1 MRNATSMEPLTGSS
15 ADLQA
20 ARQGCIELG
29 RQAEGIAEWV
39 VPLLRQASQEL
50 GRLESQRDELRKTG
64 TREAQQSVLPRLLER
79 IDEQGQQV
87 KRLERASRGL
97 RELISALGALGE
109 QLQSGLARHEE
120 ERRELEAIA
129 REEKRMWLHELNTLR
144 EQVRAQGGP
153 QQASGP
159 TAAQQ
164 EELQRLRA
172 ENEVL
177 PKLRAELNRFAHRTA
192 DLEKQLATKDQT
204 LEAKEQTIEDLR
216 RMIVL
221 LTDDKA
227 DSAPSTPTAPKPL
240 PAPISVVP
248 VATPRVAPPPP
259 PTPAPAPVRP
269 PVRPA
274 EKPQETMFGSSTMQI
289 ANSLLETLGPSTPPA
304 GPPPA
309 TPASVPP
316 ITPARKVPS
325 VDVILGP
332 LEELEPPPPSL
343 PPPVPFGPP
352 VPVAAP
358 SAARAPP
365 MPKASTRVASSGPAL
380 TPAPLP
386 GSTPPRPPPAPAERA
401 GTLVISEDM
410 FNEMLVDAHPPGGP
424 GKK

>member
-64 TREAQQSVLPRLLER
+64 AREAQQSVLPQLLER
-79 IDEQGQQV
+79 IDEQGQHV

-97 RELISALGALGE
+97 RELSSALGTLGE
-109 QLQSGLARHEE
+109 QFQNGLARHDE

-129 REEKRMWLHELNTLR
+129 REEKRMWLHELHTLR
-144 EQVRAQGGP
+144 EQVRAQGG
-153 QQASGP
+153 QGQATGP
-159 TAAQQ
+159 SPAQQ
-164 EELQRLRA
+164 EELKRLRA
-172 ENEVL
+172 GNEVL
-177 PKLRAELNRFAHRTA
+177 PKLRAERDRLANRTA
-192 DLEKQLATKDQT
+192 ELEKQLATKEQT

-221 LTDDKA
+221 LTGDKS
-227 DSAPSTPTAPKPL
+227 DSAPSSPTAPKPL

-248 VATPRVAPPPP
+248 VTTPRVAPPPP
-259 PTPAPAPVRP
+259 PPPAAVTP

-274 EKPQETMFGSSTMQI
+274 QKPPETMFGSSTMQI
-289 ANSLLETLGPSTPPA
+289 ANSLLETLGPSTPA
-304 GPPPA
+304 DPPPV

-316 ITPARKVPS
+316 VTPARKVPS

-332 LEELEPPPPSL
+332 LDELEPPPPSL
-343 PPPVPFGPP
+343 PPPVPFAPP
-352 VPVAAP
+352 VPVASP
-358 SAARAPP
+358 SSAAKAPP
-365 MPKASTRVASSGPAL
+365 MPKASTRVAPSGPAL

-386 GSTPPRPPPAPAERA
+386 IAVPPRPPPAAERS